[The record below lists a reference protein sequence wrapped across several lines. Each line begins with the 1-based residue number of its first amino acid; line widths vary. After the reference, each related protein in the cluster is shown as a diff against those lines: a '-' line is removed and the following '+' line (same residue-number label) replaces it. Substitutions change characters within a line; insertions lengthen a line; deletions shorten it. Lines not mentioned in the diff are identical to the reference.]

1 MAIWGKILGG
11 VAGFA
16 AGGPLGAIAGATLG
30 HALDSKKWAGNTLEN
45 VETNSLKSR
54 QTAFTVAVVV
64 LSAKMAK
71 ADGHVT
77 RDEISAFKN
86 LFDIPE
92 SEINDVGKLFNEA
105 RKDSSGFEPYAQQI
119 GSMFKNDQNVIESLL
134 ASLFQIAL
142 ADGIIHRDE
151 DKFLLEVSKCF
162 GLSNKDFNRIR
173 SSFITSNKTD
183 PYELLGVN
191 RNMSNSDIKNI
202 YRDLIR
208 KNHPDILIAQG
219 MPQEFID
226 TANKKMASIN
236 AAYDLISKERSI

>member
-30 HALDSKKWAGNTLEN
+30 HAIDSKKWASNIPEN
-45 VETNSLKSR
+45 ISGNSLKSR

-77 RDEISAFKN
+77 RDEISAFKD

-92 SEINDVGKLFNEA
+92 NEMGDVGKLFNEA
-105 RKDSSGFEPYAQQI
+105 RKDSAGFEPYARQI
-119 GSMFKNDQNVIESLL
+119 GSMFKNDQNVKESLL

-142 ADGIIHRDE
+142 ADGIIHQDE
-151 DKFLLEVSKCF
+151 DKFLLEVANCF
-162 GLSNKDFNRIR
+162 GLSDKDFNRIR

-191 RNMSNSDIKNI
+191 RKMSDSEIKNI
-202 YRDLIR
+202 YRNLIR
-208 KNHPDILIAQG
+208 KNHPDVLIAQG